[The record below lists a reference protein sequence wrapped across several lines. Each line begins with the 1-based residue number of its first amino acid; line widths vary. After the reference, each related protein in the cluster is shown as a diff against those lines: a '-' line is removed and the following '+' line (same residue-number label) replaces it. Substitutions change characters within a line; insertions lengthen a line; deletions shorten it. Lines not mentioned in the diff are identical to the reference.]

1 MNRQRANKA
10 SDIATRKKERESGL
24 SREINK
30 KITKA
35 PLDDLKNEQ
44 AATRES
50 LKKLGEGIGVLK
62 HKLADNTDAKARYQ
76 QKQRLIEAHKTECT
90 RWDALHSLIG
100 SADGKKTET
109 LLRASLLN

>member
-1 MNRQRANKA
+1 MNCQRANKA
-10 SDIATRKKERESGL
+10 SDIAIRKKERETGL

-30 KITKA
+30 KLTKA

-76 QKQRLIEAHKTECT
+76 QKQRFNRGTQNRMHEMGCAAFINRFC
-90 RWDALHSLIG
+90 
-100 SADGKKTET
+100 
-109 LLRASLLN
+109 